1 MGRRESKEEF
11 NDKPI
16 NLSKVKS
23 EGGVRFKKLDAFYN
37 ALFSYYWME
46 DSVESEEFFLF
57 KRKNINGI
65 KF

>member
-37 ALFSYYWME
+37 ALFSYYCME
-46 DSVESEEFFLF
+46 DYVESEDFFV
-57 KRKNINGI
+57 N
-65 KF
+65 